1 MPVLIVVK
9 AWKRSAALFTVA
21 VIPVVLSGCFSVSSL
36 FGPKVLEKSK
46 EQTPPWVSV
55 KPSQLIWN
63 DTGYQFHGV
72 QIDEMDLPLGVKKA
86 QLSATQLSEM
96 AIIDAARKRVGDS
109 CKTDLKATGKSR
121 IGDAVTSAVKKQFG
135 VTVRVA
141 DIYYEKLEAPDTGD
155 EKVVKAGFVYNIH
168 VLVTFPK
175 DQYELALHEAARLM
189 KRDSGVETRLC
200 GETLAASLGPAP
212 TPSKGH

>member
-1 MPVLIVVK
+1 MSLLIFID
-9 AWKRSAALFTVA
+9 AMKRSVVLL
-21 VIPVVLSGCFSVSSL
+21 PVVLAPWLLAGCFTVSSL

-55 KPSQLIWN
+55 KPSQLIWQ

-86 QLSATQLSEM
+86 QLSATQLSEL
-96 AIIDAARKRVGDS
+96 AIIDAAHKRVGNS
-109 CKTDLKATGKSR
+109 CKTDIKANAKSR
-121 IGDAVTSAVKKQFG
+121 IGDVVASAVKKQFG
-135 VTVRVA
+135 ATVRVA

-168 VLVTFPK
+168 VLVTFPR

-200 GETLAASLGPAP
+200 GDALAASLGPVP
-212 TPSKGH
+212 TTSKGG